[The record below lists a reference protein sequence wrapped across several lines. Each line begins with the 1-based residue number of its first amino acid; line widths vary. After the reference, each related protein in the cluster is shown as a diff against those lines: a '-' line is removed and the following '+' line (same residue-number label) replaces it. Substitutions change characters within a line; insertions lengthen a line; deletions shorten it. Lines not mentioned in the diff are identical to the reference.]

1 VPFREKGHE
10 IFRIP
15 DFVDPVSGR
24 MPTMRNLH
32 PGSTSD
38 EAGVDAEFRWYKTR
52 EFPAEKNEGRP
63 NPGGPVCAG

>member
-1 VPFREKGHE
+1 
-10 IFRIP
+10 
-15 DFVDPVSGR
+15 
-24 MPTMRNLH
+24 MRNLH